1 MLMHM
6 GMDRNYVH
14 LCNGLLSCCIL
25 FPIVVFFE
33 VRRSTYQ
40 MIRWD
45 HVFISAFLQYL
56 SSISSYSA
64 MYLFSSLSYSI
75 ASTFKRVSI
84 IVATSIILGNVLS
97 WKNMLGIVV
106 ATAGAVGYN
115 VVNRRSRT
123 KRRLPPLEADR
134 DLVYQKVW
142 FVC

>member
-1 MLMHM
+1 
-6 GMDRNYVH
+6 
-14 LCNGLLSCCIL
+14 
-25 FPIVVFFE
+25 
-33 VRRSTYQ
+33 
-40 MIRWD
+40 
-45 HVFISAFLQYL
+45 
-56 SSISSYSA
+56 

-106 ATAGAVGYN
+106 ATAGEEQRGDLRVGAVGYN

-134 DLVYQKVW
+134 DLVYQKVG